1 MKTTETRQHN
11 RYTAQDLACDALMV
25 ACIVAA
31 ACGLLELVGSF

>member
-1 MKTTETRQHN
+1 MKSTEIQQHK
-11 RYTAQDLACDALMV
+11 RYTAQDFVCDALMV